1 MMALSLRI
9 KLILAFSI
17 VAIISVAGIVLFAN
31 LDSERQV
38 RSYLSRGGQYGLT
51 KLVTE
56 LENYY
61 QANNSWEGVNSILEG
76 SNFPGRKNNQHGGNS
91 ALTLT
96 DADRKVLWSSSGEV
110 VGSFM
115 DQATVAKAI
124 QLSNSRNDPLGYLL
138 VANSV
143 ELQVND
149 LSPFVERLKSVILY
163 SGIVAAIL
171 AIVLA
176 ILISNYLLRPVKALT
191 RASTDLSAGNFST
204 RVQVKGNDELS
215 KLAKTFNGM
224 AANLESAEERK
235 KTLTADVAHELRT
248 PIAVQKAQLEGM
260 IDGVLPVSHENL
272 VTTLQQTDFLS
283 RMVDDLRLLAM
294 ADAGE
299 VSFEYREIN
308 ICKLIDQIINRFQG
322 QVVAEGTQIVYAYDP
337 EGIPLIITT
346 DPDRL
351 TQILN
356 NLVSNALR
364 YGKKGGIV
372 SVDCKAHHGYA
383 EISVKDDGAGLPPSA
398 IPHLFERFY
407 RHEKARS
414 REDGGT
420 GLGLAISKKLAI
432 LMGGDLIGSNHPEG
446 GAVFTLTIHN
456 HQA

>member
-1 MMALSLRI
+1 MMVLSLRI
-9 KLILAFSI
+9 KMILAFSL
-17 VAIISVAGIVLFAN
+17 VAIIAVAGIVLFAN

-51 KLVTE
+51 SLVTE

-61 QANNSWEGVNSILEG
+61 ETNNSWEGVNSILED
-76 SNFPGRKNNQHGGNS
+76 SNFPGRKNNQQRGNS

-96 DADRKVLWSSSGEV
+96 DAKRNVLWSSSGDV
-110 VGSFM
+110 VGAVL
-115 DQATVAKAI
+115 DQETVANAI
-124 QLSNSRNDPLGYLL
+124 PLSNSRNDPLGYLL
-138 VANSV
+138 VANSPG
-143 ELQVND
+143 LQAND
-149 LSPFVERLKSVILY
+149 LSPFVERLKTVILY

-171 AIVLA
+171 AIILA
-176 ILISNYLLRPVKALT
+176 ILVSNYLLRPVKALT
-191 RASTDLSAGNFST
+191 RASTDLSAGKFST
-204 RVQVKGNDELS
+204 RVKVKGNDELS
-215 KLAKTFNGM
+215 ILARTFNGM

-272 VTTLQQTDFLS
+272 VTALQQTDFLS

-299 VSFEYREIN
+299 VSFEYRETDLVQ
-308 ICKLIDQIINRFQG
+308 LIDQIINRFQG
-322 QVVAEGTQIVYAYDP
+322 QVLAEGTQIVHEYDT
-337 EGIPLIITT
+337 EGMPLLMTT

-364 YGKKGGIV
+364 YGKRGGVI
-372 SVDCKAHHGYA
+372 SIFCKAQQGYA
-383 EISVKDDGAGLPPSA
+383 EISVKDDGAGLPQSA

-432 LMGGDLIGSNHPEG
+432 LMGGDLSGANHPEG
-446 GAVFTLTIHN
+446 GAVFTLRIKD

>member
-1 MMALSLRI
+1 MIVLSLRI

-17 VAIISVAGIVLFAN
+17 VAITAVAGIVLFAN

-38 RSYLSRGGQYGLT
+38 RTYLSRGGQYGLT
-51 KLVTE
+51 NLVTE

-61 QANNSWEGVNSILEG
+61 ETNNSWEGVDSILEG
-76 SNFPGRKNNQHGGNS
+76 SNFPGRMNNQQRGNS

-96 DADRKVLWSSSGEV
+96 DAKRKVLWSASGEV
-110 VGSFM
+110 IGAVL
-115 DQATVAKAI
+115 DQDALVNAI

-138 VANSV
+138 VANSPG
-143 ELQVND
+143 LQAND

-176 ILISNYLLRPVKALT
+176 IVVSNYLLKPVKALT
-191 RASTDLSAGNFST
+191 RASTDLSAGKFST

-215 KLAKTFNGM
+215 ILAKTFNGM

-260 IDGVLPVSHENL
+260 IDGVLPVSNENL
-272 VTTLQQTDFLS
+272 VTALQQTDFLS

-299 VSFEYREIN
+299 VSFEYRETDLV
-308 ICKLIDQIINRFQG
+308 KLIDQTINRFKG
-322 QVVAEGTQIVYAYDP
+322 QVISEGTRIVNTYDP
-337 EGIPLIITT
+337 KGIPLMMMT

-364 YGKKGGIV
+364 YGKKGGVI
-372 SVDCKAHHGYA
+372 SIFCKVQQGYA
-383 EISVKDDGAGLPPSA
+383 EISVKDDGAGLPQSA

-420 GLGLAISKKLAI
+420 GLGLAISKKMAI
-432 LMGGDLIGSNHPEG
+432 LMGGDLKGANHPEG
-446 GAVFTLTIHN
+446 GAVFTLIIKD